1 MILLVLSLDAVYV
14 PHVTPHPP
22 IRQVHSLDADLQCHP
37 FIIMHIVTSLVPF
50 WHCKVH
56 NNK

>member
-1 MILLVLSLDAVYV
+1 MLFNYV

-22 IRQVHSLDADLQCHP
+22 IRLVDADIQCHP
-37 FIIMHIVTSLVPF
+37 FIIMHIVTSLVLF

-56 NNK
+56 IIITPVHVVLL